1 MPEPVML
8 KGGEAAREMRE
19 RLKAEFAARSE
30 RMGPIG
36 MRVVQMGDDPAALAY
51 TRSIARTFK
60 RVGVVAESVDL
71 GADVTP
77 EIFSE
82 TMAGI
87 SEDGDVH
94 GVIVQTPY
102 PSQIPA
108 ELVAATLTPT
118 KDVDC
123 VTPARMGA
131 LVSGASTFAPATAA
145 AVMRLLDHYEIEI
158 EGKRAVVLGRSNTVG
173 KPLAM
178 LLMHRHATVSVLHSH
193 TRDLEEETRRAEI
206 LVVAI
211 GRPGFVRYLHVG
223 QRVVV
228 VDVGTNYVN
237 DEVIGD
243 VDYESVLPSCAAI
256 SPVPGGVGPL
266 TNTMLAYALSELLRE
281 STGD

>member
-131 LVSGASTFAPATAA
+131 LFSGASTFAPATAA

>member
-108 ELVAATLTPT
+108 ELVAAMLVPT

-131 LVSGASTFAPATAA
+131 LFTATSTFAPATAA
-145 AVMRLLDHYEIEI
+145 AVMRLLDHYEIEV

-178 LLMHRHATVSVLHSH
+178 LLMQRHATVSMLHSR
-193 TRDLEEETRRAEI
+193 TRDLEDETRRAEI

-211 GRPGFVRYLHVG
+211 GRPGFVRYQHVG
-223 QRVVV
+223 KTVVV
-228 VDVGTNYVN
+228 VDVGTNYVD

-243 VDYESVLPSCAAI
+243 VEYDSVLPSCAAI
-256 SPVPGGVGPL
+256 TPVPGGVGPL
-266 TNTMLAYALSELLRE
+266 TNTMLAHNLAELLRE
-281 STGD
+281 SAGD